1 MEKTLFIIKHEFRG
15 MLKRTSYILT
25 TILLPLVALL
35 AIVIYN
41 LVQALTG
48 GATVVKIPKI
58 GYVDQV
64 GIFSEAT
71 NQPGAELLAYQ
82 SADAAKTALINGDIK
97 EYFIIPQD
105 YIASGVLERFSLKT
119 ELEPGQGSGVA
130 IKDFLIANL
139 LKNEVSADIT
149 ARVQSPYAL
158 NNTVLDKSGNVAE
171 GQGGFGAYILSY
183 LFSLLLL
190 MSIFIASGF
199 LLQGLVEEKE
209 NRVMEVLLSSVSS
222 RQLIAGKV
230 LGLGAAGMVQIIIW
244 LVSYRL
250 LLPFASSSIGGLFS
264 SLVFPPGIIAL
275 SLIYFILGYLLYA
288 ILMAGVGAIAQTAQ
302 MGQQMSA
309 IFSMMAAIPF
319 VLMTLIIENGDHAL
333 NIVLSLLPPTAPLT
347 VMIRLGQGIPVWE
360 IITSMVLL
368 VLTILGSLA
377 LAARIFRT
385 FLLMYGKTPGFKE
398 VLRILRQT

>member
-1 MEKTLFIIKHEFRG
+1 MEKTFFIIKHEFRG

-25 TILLPLVALL
+25 TILLPLLALL

-41 LVQALTG
+41 LVQGLSG
-48 GATVVKIPKI
+48 GTTEVKIPKI

-71 NQPGAELLAYQ
+71 NQPGAELVAYA
-82 SADAAKTALINGDIK
+82 SPDAAKADLINNTIK

-105 YIASGVLERFSLKT
+105 YVASGVLERFSLKT
-119 ELEPGQGSGVA
+119 ELVPGVDSGTA

-139 LKNEVSADIT
+139 LKNSVSADIS

-158 NNTVLDKSGNVAE
+158 DNTVPDKSGNVAE

-190 MSIFIASGF
+190 MSIFTASGF

-230 LGLGAAGMVQIIIW
+230 LGLGAAGLVQIAIW
-244 LVSYRL
+244 LVSYKL

-264 SLVFPPGIIAL
+264 SLVFPPSIIIL
-275 SLIYFILGYLLYA
+275 SLIYFILGYLLYG
-288 ILMAGVGAIAQTAQ
+288 ILMAAVGAIAPTAQ

-309 IFSMMAAIPF
+309 IFSLMAAIPF
-319 VLMTLIIENGDHAL
+319 MLMVFIIENGDHAL
-333 NIVLSLLPPTAPLT
+333 NIVLSLFPPTAPLT
-347 VMIRLGQGIPVWE
+347 VMMRLGQGIPVWE
-360 IITSMVLL
+360 IIASIILL
-368 VLTILGSLA
+368 ILAILGSLA

-385 FLLMYGKTPGFKE
+385 FLLMYGKTPSFKD
-398 VLRILRQT
+398 VVRSLRQT